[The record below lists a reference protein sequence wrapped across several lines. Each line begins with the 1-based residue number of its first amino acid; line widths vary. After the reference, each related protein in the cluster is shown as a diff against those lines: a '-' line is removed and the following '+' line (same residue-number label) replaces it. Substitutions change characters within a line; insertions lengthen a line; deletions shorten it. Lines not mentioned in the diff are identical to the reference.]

1 MEKIETSL
9 GPSYKTREQT
19 HTLHLS
25 TLFKLSMTVF
35 KKKQGSKKGKLSGE
49 ARKTVNKTRAD
60 KVASGKAEG
69 EQVGRVVKHLGMGR
83 IEVALDLDGRR
94 ETVQAR
100 IPKVFGRKGTTPI
113 TTSSI
118 VSIFVGNEFDP
129 KKDSLVGSK
138 LEVTSILSDVQI
150 QTMKDSGDLP
160 LWMLVRDPTSGTAF
174 VTAPDEEMF
183 EFDYS
188 VVEEKTEKAE
198 KAVEKTVVVS
208 RKTHVDFDIDD
219 I

>member
-1 MEKIETSL
+1 
-9 GPSYKTREQT
+9 
-19 HTLHLS
+19 
-25 TLFKLSMTVF
+25 MTVF
-35 KKKQGSKKGKLSGE
+35 KNKKGSKKGRLSGE
-49 ARKTVNKTRAD
+49 ARKEVNKTRAD
-60 KVASGKAEG
+60 KVALGKAEG
-69 EQVGRVVKHLGMGR
+69 EQVGRVIRHLGMGR
-83 IEVALDLDGRR
+83 LEVMLDLDGRR
-94 ETVQAR
+94 ETIQAR

-138 LEVTSILSDVQI
+138 LEVTSILSDIQI

-160 LWMLVRDPTSGTAF
+160 TWMLVRDPASATAL
-174 VTAPDEEMF
+174 VTAPDAEETY
-183 EFDYS
+183 EFDYTI
-188 VVEEKTEKAE
+188 EEKEAEEEAE
-198 KAVEKTVVVS
+198 KVEKEVIVS

>member
-1 MEKIETSL
+1 
-9 GPSYKTREQT
+9 
-19 HTLHLS
+19 
-25 TLFKLSMTVF
+25 MTVF

-60 KVASGKAEG
+60 KVALGKAEG
-69 EQVGRVVKHLGMGR
+69 EQVGRVIKHLGMGR
-83 IEVALDLDGRR
+83 IEVVLDLDGRR

-113 TTSSI
+113 TSSSI
-118 VSIFVGNEFDP
+118 VSIFVGNEFNP

-160 LWMLVRDPTSGTAF
+160 AWMLVRDPTSGTAL
-174 VTAPDEEMF
+174 VTAPDDGETY
-183 EFDYS
+183 EFDYTA
-188 VVEEKTEKAE
+188 VEEETAETAEKSVEKA
-198 KAVEKTVVVS
+198 VVVS

>member
-1 MEKIETSL
+1 
-9 GPSYKTREQT
+9 
-19 HTLHLS
+19 
-25 TLFKLSMTVF
+25 MTVF
-35 KKKQGSKKGKLSGE
+35 KKKQGSKKGRLSGE
-49 ARKTVNKTRAD
+49 ARKTVNTTRAD

-69 EQVGRVVKHLGMGR
+69 EQVGRVIKHLGMGR
-83 IEVALDLDGRR
+83 IEVMLDLDGRR
-94 ETVQAR
+94 ETIQAR

-150 QTMKDSGDLP
+150 QTMKDLGDLP
-160 LWMLVRDPTSGTAF
+160 AWMLVRDPSSATAL
-174 VTAPDEEMF
+174 VSAPDTEEMF

-188 VVEEKTEKAE
+188 AVEEKEEETAEKTEKTEKAI
-198 KAVEKTVVVS
+198 VVS

>member
-1 MEKIETSL
+1 
-9 GPSYKTREQT
+9 
-19 HTLHLS
+19 
-25 TLFKLSMTVF
+25 
-35 KKKQGSKKGKLSGE
+35 
-49 ARKTVNKTRAD
+49 
-60 KVASGKAEG
+60 
-69 EQVGRVVKHLGMGR
+69 
-83 IEVALDLDGRR
+83 
-94 ETVQAR
+94 
-100 IPKVFGRKGTTPI
+100 
-113 TTSSI
+113 

-198 KAVEKTVVVS
+198 KAEKAVEKTVVVS